1 MGYLLSK
8 SVEVMTGYQIGL

>member
-8 SVEVMTGYQIGL
+8 DPYCCAQLH